1 VRSHRPLS
9 LVPSPL
15 PCIAMSG
22 AYVEHSTV
30 DVKLDRADRVYRPGE
45 SVSGSLLVIA
55 KDGWTHTGVQLSV
68 LGQAKLQ
75 LSARSVGLF
84 ESMSNLKPLVLLEKN
99 IQVLPPGKVP
109 NGLTSAAFEFQL
121 PEKGLFESYHG
132 VYINVSFTITATVN
146 RSAMKKSLTR
156 TIEFIVE
163 VPKVPKL
170 EPDPE
175 PFNITPESLEN
186 VNASTIANIPT
197 FTITGKLFHKQCPIN
212 LPFTGELNIQ
222 VKPYYWA
229 CYSVFFSLHRCVYRC
244 FTVAPGVGRHREVD

>member
-1 VRSHRPLS
+1 
-9 LVPSPL
+9 
-15 PCIAMSG
+15 MSG